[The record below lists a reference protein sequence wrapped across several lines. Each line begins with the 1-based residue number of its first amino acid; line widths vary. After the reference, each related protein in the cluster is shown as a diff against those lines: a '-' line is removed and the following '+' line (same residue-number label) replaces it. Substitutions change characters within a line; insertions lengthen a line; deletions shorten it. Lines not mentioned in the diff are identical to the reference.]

1 MSQARSTGQGS
12 PPLGEGEDAGGVQPH
27 SEQDAEARRA
37 AVAPTEPPPAP
48 LHIDP
53 PPLTGAATETDPIA
67 VAQVREAVLSARSPH
82 AHVMLVVYHRQGTE
96 TVRLQ
101 EGSGVVVGR
110 DPSADLVIPERSL
123 SRRHA
128 RFTLERSDVL
138 VEDLGSTNGTFLA
151 GQQIKRG
158 VLRAGEEVMLGEITA
173 SLRVLAT
180 TETPV
185 LNLGAID
192 ALRGVVDGSRQDEGD
207 GRPTGPT
214 PLAVP
219 PPDDAGIV
227 MRSAVMRPIMETAM
241 RLARSSAPVLIQ
253 GETGSGKDM
262 LARLIHEAGPRHKKP
277 LVCVTC
283 SGVPAQLLESIL
295 FGHDADGAA
304 SGSLGASQ
312 VQEGVFE
319 SANGGT
325 VLLDEVS
332 DLPLTAQ
339 AGLLHFLET
348 RRVARQGSSHE
359 MEVDVRVLATTHR
372 DLEAMCDAGTFRADL
387 YYRLNVVPLRVPP
400 LCERREDIGPL
411 AMRFLQHA
419 AGVNHRSV
427 KSIEPDAM
435 ELLEAYPW
443 PGNVRELRNVIER
456 AVLIT
461 QGDVITTMDLPDPV
475 RTGTTIR
482 RTPRPGP
489 DRSAT
494 EPLLPTPPPMIGL
507 KAQMDRLEAE
517 LILDA
522 LRATNGNLA
531 MAARRL
537 RMPLRTLQEK
547 MTVHGLRRADYRS
560 GESPP
565 SRSGSGK

>member
-1 MSQARSTGQGS
+1 MS
-12 PPLGEGEDAGGVQPH
+12 
-27 SEQDAEARRA
+27 EARATGPDSQPGVEVGATPPAGADGAGDPARM
-37 AVAPTEPPPAP
+37 PTEPPQAR
-48 LHIDP
+48 IDP
-53 PPLTGAATETDPIA
+53 PPRLEPPPRTGSPNETDPIA
-67 VAQVREAVLSARSPH
+67 VTQIREALLSGRPPH
-82 AHVMLVVYHRQGTE
+82 AHVMLVIYHRQGTE

-101 EGSGVVVGR
+101 EGVGVVVGR

-128 RFTLERSDVL
+128 RFTLERNDVL

-151 GQQIKRG
+151 GQQVKRG
-158 VLRAGEEVMLGEITA
+158 VLKPGEEVMLGEITA

-180 TETPV
+180 AEMPV
-185 LNLGAID
+185 LSLEALD
-192 ALRGVVDGSRQDEGD
+192 ALRGAVDGVRRLPDDEAIERASGMT
-207 GRPTGPT
+207 PVAGP
-214 PLAVP
+214 PK
-219 PPDDAGIV
+219 DDAGIV

-241 RLARSSAPVLIQ
+241 RLARSAAPVLIQ

-262 LARLIHEAGPRHKKP
+262 LARLIHEAGPRHKRP
-277 LVCVTC
+277 LICVTC
-283 SGVPAQLLESIL
+283 SGVPPQLLLSIL
-295 FGHDADGAA
+295 FGHEV
-304 SGSLGASQ
+304 GSFPGASLS
-312 VQEGVFE
+312 QEGVFE

-332 DLPLTAQ
+332 DLPKEAQ
-339 AGLLHFLET
+339 AALLHFLET
-348 RRVARQGSSHE
+348 RRVVRLGSTQE
-359 MEVDVRVLATTHR
+359 IEVDVRVLATTHR
-372 DLEAMCDAGTFRADL
+372 DLEAMCEAGTFRADL
-387 YYRLNVVPLRVPP
+387 FYRLNVVPLRIPP

-419 AGVNHRSV
+419 AEANNRRVH
-427 KSIEPDAM
+427 SIDQEALD
-435 ELLEAYPW
+435 LLEAYPW

-461 QGDVITTMDLPDPV
+461 QGDTITALDLPEPV
-475 RTGTTIR
+475 RLGTSIR

-547 MTVHGLRRADYRS
+547 MTVHGLRRSDYR
-560 GESPP
+560 GDTPPP
-565 SRSGSGK
+565 SRSGK

>member
-1 MSQARSTGQGS
+1 M
-12 PPLGEGEDAGGVQPH
+12 E
-27 SEQDAEARRA
+27 EARRA
-37 AVAPTEPPPAP
+37 AMAPTEPPPP
-48 LHIDP
+48 VRMDP
-53 PPLTGAATETDPIA
+53 PPLRIDSPLPARMELPPLTGTATETDPIA
-67 VAQVREAVLSARSPH
+67 MAQIRDAVLSARPPQ
-82 AHVMLVVYHRQGTE
+82 AHVMLVVYHRQGSE

-101 EGSGVVVGR
+101 EGTGVVVGR

-138 VEDLGSTNGTFLA
+138 VEDLGSTNGTFLG

-158 VLRAGEEVMLGEITA
+158 VLKPGEEVMLGEITA

-185 LNLGAID
+185 LNLEALD
-192 ALRGVVDGSRQDEGD
+192 ALRGAVDGGRRDEEGEP
-207 GRPTGPT
+207 RSSTLT
-214 PLAVP
+214 PIANP

-283 SGVPAQLLESIL
+283 SGVPAQLLVNIL
-295 FGHDADGAA
+295 FGHEADVLPGAT
-304 SGSLGASQ
+304 Q

-332 DLPLTAQ
+332 DLPAAAQ

-359 MEVDVRVLATTHR
+359 IEVDVRVLATTHR
-372 DLEAMCDAGTFRADL
+372 DLEAMCEAGTFRADL

-400 LCERREDIGPL
+400 LCERREDIAPL

-419 AGVNHRSV
+419 ARANRRSV
-427 KSIEPDAM
+427 ATIEPEAM

-461 QGDVITTMDLPDPV
+461 QGDVISPLDLPDPV
-475 RTGTTIR
+475 RNGTSIR

-547 MTVHGLRRADYRS
+547 MTVHGLRRADYRG

>member
-1 MSQARSTGQGS
+1 MSQARSTGPNS
-12 PPLGEGEDAGGVQPH
+12 PPPGDGVDAGVAPAEGAGA
-27 SEQDAEARRA
+27 DAAGEAVALRA
-37 AVAPTEPPPAP
+37 ADLPTEPPPP
-48 LHIDP
+48 RMDPPQRIEP
-53 PPLTGAATETDPIA
+53 PPLTGAASETDPIA
-67 VAQVREAVLSARSPH
+67 VAQIRDALLSGRPPH

-101 EGSGVVVGR
+101 EGAGVVVGR

-158 VLRAGEEVMLGEITA
+158 VLKPGEEVMLGEITA

-180 TETPV
+180 AETPV
-185 LNLGAID
+185 LSLEALD
-192 ALRGVVDGSRQDEGD
+192 ALRGAVEE
-207 GRPTGPT
+207 RPPGATPVAGPRS
-214 PLAVP
+214 
-219 PPDDAGIV
+219 DDAGIV
-227 MRSAVMRPIMETAM
+227 MRSPVMRPIMETAM

-262 LARLIHEAGPRHKKP
+262 LARLIHEAGPRHRKP
-277 LVCVTC
+277 LICVTC
-283 SGVPAQLLESIL
+283 SGVPAQLLMSIL
-295 FGHDADGAA
+295 FGHEPGAFP
-304 SGSLGASQ
+304 GASQ
-312 VQEGVFE
+312 AQEGVFE

-332 DLPLTAQ
+332 DLPMQAQ
-339 AGLLHFLET
+339 AAILHCLET
-348 RRVARQGSSHE
+348 RRVARLGSAQE
-359 MEVDVRVLATTHR
+359 IEVDVRVLATTHR
-372 DLEAMCDAGTFRADL
+372 DLEAMCEAGTFRADL
-387 YYRLNVVPLRVPP
+387 FYRINVVPLRVPP

-411 AMRFLQHA
+411 AIRFLQHA
-419 AGVNHRSV
+419 AEVNHRSV
-427 KSIEPDAM
+427 QSIGPEAQ

-456 AVLIT
+456 AVLVT
-461 QGDVITTMDLPDPV
+461 QGDVITPLDLPDPV
-475 RTGTTIR
+475 RSGTGIR

-489 DRSAT
+489 DRAAT

-547 MTVHGLRRADYRS
+547 MTVHGLRRSDYR
-560 GESPP
+560 GGDPAPP
-565 SRSGSGK
+565 SRK